1 MKLGAPRGADL
12 TYCTNIH
19 PGETWPEVEHVLAT
33 LVPGVKRLV
42 SPDAPFGVGLR
53 LSAEAAF
60 ELEKPDTLTRAR
72 TILEREGLYVFT
84 LNGFPY
90 GAFHGGPIKE
100 RVYDP
105 DWQTEARVAYTSALA
120 RVLAALLPPGGVGS
134 ISTVPGC
141 SALRAGVPG
150 ARRLMAQNLA
160 RTAAELFTIERESG
174 KLVTLA
180 LEPEPACLLETA
192 ADAVDFFENDVFSP
206 EARAELGRR
215 CGLDTDAAEGAL
227 RRHLGV
233 CLDTCHAS
241 VEFERPREALARL
254 VARAISVPKIQLSAG
269 LVLERPSPEALAEL
283 RTFDDGV
290 YLHQCVVRPTPD
302 APLVRFLDLDQAL
315 AHAPA
320 LGPEA
325 SWRVHFHVPIFE
337 RSLDPFTS
345 TQGDLEDLLR
355 SAPELAPHLE
365 VETYTFGVL
374 PARYRTAST
383 TEAIAREL
391 TWARELLASRG

>member
-1 MKLGAPRGADL
+1 MKLGAPAGAEL

-33 LVPGVKRLV
+33 LVPEVKRQV
-42 SPDAPFGVGLR
+42 CPEAPFGVGLR
-53 LSAEAAF
+53 LSADAAF
-60 ELEKPDTLTRAR
+60 ALDKPDVLSRAR
-72 TILEREGLYVFT
+72 SLLEREGLYVFT

-100 RVYDP
+100 RVYEP
-105 DWQTEARVAYTSALA
+105 DWQTESRVAYTVALA
-120 RVLAALLPPGGVGS
+120 RVLAALLPPGTVGS

-141 SALRAGVPG
+141 SKVRAQAAD
-150 ARRLMAQNLA
+150 ARRLMARNLA
-160 RTAAELFTIERESG
+160 RVVAELVAIERKSG

-206 EARAELGRR
+206 EARAELGRAS
-215 CGLDTDAAEGAL
+215 GLDDSAAERAL

-241 VEFERPREALARL
+241 VEFERPRDALSRL
-254 VARAISVPKIQLSAG
+254 LGAGIAVPKIQLSAG
-269 LVLERPSPEALAEL
+269 LVLERPNPQTLAEI
-283 RTFDDGV
+283 RGFDDGV
-290 YLHQCVVRPTPD
+290 YLHQCVVRPAPG

-315 AHAPA
+315 AHASA
-320 LGPEA
+320 LGAEA
-325 SWRVHFHVPIFE
+325 TWRVHFHVPIFE
-337 RSLDPFTS
+337 RSLDPFSS
-345 TQGDLEDLLR
+345 TQDDLEDLLR
-355 SAPELAPHLE
+355 YAPTLAPHLE

-391 TWARELLASRG
+391 TWAKTVLAARG